1 MHDKVCRVKFLLRF
15 WLIHIHTWLQIWNTP
30 KRWTKLSNFSSG
42 PPGHESLIMLHMYIW
57 ENKAQL
63 SQSPHQWHP
72 LPRALLLTPHVL
84 YCICNAH
91 IRIHTSSSTLTPQS
105 RSDREC
111 DGLSGLSGPLTT
123 DYFYWLLTADYF
135 YYWLPPAFAPLCLP
149 SDSHLTQYLYSV
161 CLQAEDSSSCF
172 ALLQKSL
179 C

>member
-1 MHDKVCRVKFLLRF
+1 MKYTKKMNKTVQLQFWATRPRVPDNATHVHL
-15 WLIHIHTWLQIWNTP
+15 HNTQ
-30 KRWTKLSNFSSG
+30 R
-42 PPGHESLIMLHMYIW
+42 

-84 YCICNAH
+84 YCICNVH

-123 DYFYWLLTADYF
+123 DYF

-179 C
+179 CLKICFPWVSSFSDLFVCPMCVYHQI